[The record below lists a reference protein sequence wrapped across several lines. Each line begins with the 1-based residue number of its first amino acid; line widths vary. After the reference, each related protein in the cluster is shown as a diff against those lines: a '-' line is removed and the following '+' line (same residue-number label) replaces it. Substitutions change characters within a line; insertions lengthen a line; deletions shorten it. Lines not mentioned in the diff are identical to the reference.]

1 MKNFVFYCIC
11 FLLTSTSVFSQS
23 TDEAAILKVLTTQ
36 QAAWNR
42 GDLEGYMQGY
52 WKSDSLTFIGKNGI
66 TNGWKQTLDNYK
78 KSYADSVAMGKLDF
92 EFVEL
97 KQLSPI
103 YFFVTGRWQLTRT
116 AGNISGSFT
125 LLLRKI
131 KGKWLII
138 KDHSS

>member
-1 MKNFVFYCIC
+1 MKNFIFCCIC
-11 FLLTSTSVFSQS
+11 FLLASTSVFSQS

-36 QAAWNR
+36 QAAWNK
-42 GDLEGYMQGY
+42 GDIE
-52 WKSDSLTFIGKNGI
+52 KSDSLTFIGKNGI

-78 KSYADSVAMGKLDF
+78 KSYADSVAMGKLNF

-97 KQLSPI
+97 KQLSPV
-103 YFFVTGRWQLTRT
+103 YFFVTGKWHLTRT
-116 AGNISGSFT
+116 NGNIGGSFT
-125 LLLRKI
+125 LLFRKI